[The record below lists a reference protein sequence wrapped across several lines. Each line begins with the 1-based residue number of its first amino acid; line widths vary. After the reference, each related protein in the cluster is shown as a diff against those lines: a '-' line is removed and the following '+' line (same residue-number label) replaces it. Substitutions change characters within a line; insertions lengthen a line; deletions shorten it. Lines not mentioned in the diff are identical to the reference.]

1 MKDLNKKAIGGL
13 LRLVVTL
20 AVLLFVPVWTFDYW
34 QAWVFLAVFFVA
46 ILAVTLYLMKK
57 DRKLLERR
65 VNAGPRA
72 EKENSQKIIQV
83 LATIAFIAV
92 LALPA
97 FDHRFCWS
105 PVPSYVAVAGDVLV
119 VLGLLIVF
127 LVFKENTY
135 TAGVITVETGQKVIS
150 TGPYARVRHPMYAGA
165 LVMLL
170 GVPLA
175 LGSWWGLITFIPI
188 TIVIV
193 WRLLEEEK
201 FLLENL
207 PGYSEYRNR
216 VRYRLVPYI
225 W

>member
-1 MKDLNKKAIGGL
+1 
-13 LRLVVTL
+13 
-20 AVLLFVPVWTFDYW
+20 
-34 QAWVFLAVFFVA
+34 
-46 ILAVTLYLMKK
+46 
-57 DRKLLERR
+57 LERR

-72 EKENSQKIIQV
+72 EKENSQKIMQV

-97 FDHRFCWS
+97 FDHRLCWS

-127 LVFKENTY
+127 PVFKENTY

-150 TGPYARVRHPMYAGA
+150 TGPYARVRHPMYAGS

-175 LGSWWGLITFIPI
+175 LGSSWGLITFIPI